1 MKKLI
6 LACMISFG
14 AAAALQAQDTTST
27 QNDRYQTPAQGGQ
40 DSYTDKDVIAEGDLP
55 SQIQASLQS
64 DEYKDWTV
72 SKVYRKTK
80 DGQPMYA
87 VELQNGSETKK
98 VKFDAQGKVVKEKG
112 KKKDMK

>member
-6 LACMISFG
+6 LACMITFG
-14 AAAALQAQDTTST
+14 AAAALQAQDTTAT
-27 QNDRYQTPAQGGQ
+27 QNDRYQAPAQGNE
-40 DSYTDKDVIAEGDLP
+40 DSYTDKDVVTEGDLP
-55 SQIQASLQS
+55 SQVQAALQS
-64 DEYKDWTV
+64 ADYKDWTV
-72 SKVYRKTK
+72 SKAYKKMK

-87 VELQNGSETKK
+87 VELENGSEKKK